1 MEVTPKPGLPLEQI
15 PMHLTTEDEVQA
27 FYRYCQ
33 RMPMLPSEK
42 LEVIEHKCTNQ
53 IHLLR
58 LRGNR

>member
-1 MEVTPKPGLPLEQI
+1 MEVTPKPGLPLDRI
-15 PMHLTTEDEVQA
+15 PQYLETEEEVQK
-27 FYRYCQ
+27 FYQYCQ
-33 RMPMLPSEK
+33 RNPTLSPAR